1 MTSPQTTAQAA
12 SDTADIYAKGNAKL
26 SLWQLVLLELKAI
39 IGDKAIAVTLF
50 GGVLFYS
57 VLYPLPYQHQVPT
70 EQQLIVVDLDHSSL
84 SRQLVRHAD
93 ASAKIQVIGQVGS
106 IGEAKRFIETGK
118 AHGLLVIP
126 EGFRRDLLLGKGVT
140 LSYGGDASYFL
151 IYSAVAEG
159 LVSAGLNAG
168 KQVQLIG
175 LLAQGK
181 SAKQAAQN
189 INSVNLN
196 SVPAFNPSLGYTPYV
211 VPGLFLLILH
221 QTLLI
226 GTGILGAGQW
236 RQRGY
241 WLQVSP
247 VQLLCGRMLAFM
259 FIYSLFSSFYV
270 GYCYHWYGVSIQATL
285 GQVALWLLPFLLATA
300 SAGVAMSTL
309 FSRRD
314 LPTQV
319 LLLLSMPI
327 LFVAGFVWPLALIP
341 EPLVLSSQFIPAVP
355 AIMGML
361 ELNQMGASWASVLPK
376 WLQLWALFAVYCALA
391 IAGIKHRARLFV
403 SNSALKTSF

>member
-1 MTSPQTTAQAA
+1 MNLSN
-12 SDTADIYAKGNAKL
+12 SEYANTPRQL
-26 SLWQLVLLELKAI
+26 SLWRLILTEFKAI
-39 IGDKAIAVTLF
+39 ISDKAIAVTLF

-57 VLYPLPYQHQVPT
+57 VLYPLPYLNQVPT

-84 SRQLVRHAD
+84 SRQLIRHAD

-106 IGEAKRFIETGK
+106 ITEAKRFIETRK

-151 IYSAVAEG
+151 IYSAVVEG
-159 LVSAGLNAG
+159 LVSAGMDAG

-175 LLAQGK
+175 MLAQGQNP
-181 SAKQAAQN
+181 KQAQESL
-189 INSVNLN
+189 NSLHLN
-196 SVPAFNPSLGYTPYV
+196 SVPAFNQSLGYTPYV

-236 RQRGY
+236 RHKGY
-241 WLQVSP
+241 WQQVSP
-247 VQLLCGRMLAFM
+247 VQLVCGRILAFM
-259 FIYSLFSSFYV
+259 LIYIFFTSFYV
-270 GYCYHWYGVSIQATL
+270 GYCYHWYNVSIQASL
-285 GQVALWLLPFLLATA
+285 GLVALWLLPFLLATA
-300 SAGVAMSTL
+300 AAGVAMSTL
-309 FSRRD
+309 FTRRD

-319 LLLLSMPI
+319 LLLISMPI
-327 LFVAGFVWPLALIP
+327 LFVSGFVWPIALIP
-341 EPLVLSSQFIPAVP
+341 EPLVLGSQFIPAVP

-361 ELNQMGASWASVLPK
+361 ELNQMGASWASVMPK
-376 WLQLWALFAVYCALA
+376 WLQLWGLFAVFFGLA
-391 IAGIKHRARLFV
+391 MLGIKRRTKLLLIGTH
-403 SNSALKTSF
+403 